1 MDETNTTKVADNV
14 SKSEL
19 SDLLC
24 TWKKIS
30 EEKPKQNQICIVA
43 ANIGICSESQYV
55 AVKWVNN
62 EFMWAVDL
70 GLGEFPSELVTH
82 WMLWPSDPVT

>member
-1 MDETNTTKVADNV
+1 MEKENDKQEAVGNV
-14 SKSEL
+14 SEL

-43 ANIGICSESQYV
+43 ANIGDCAEAQCV
-55 AVKWVNN
+55 AVKWVKHK
-62 EFMWAVDL
+62 FVWAVDI
-70 GLGEFPSELVTH
+70 GLGDFPSEFTTH
-82 WMLWPSDPVT
+82 WMPWPSDPVT